1 MKKFLA
7 VLLLLMVLFALTAC
21 GNTYKGPLSCI
32 SHLGTDG
39 QIALIDYTEDVHKE
53 ILHAMNTDKWTDDVT
68 NCGHDYEFEV
78 DGATIR
84 YHSECGTFIDVTA
97 KRSMTLTD
105 DERVEINKL
114 LGASDGNKD
123 TSPSNDQTNTITAY
137 CYVLCVKSDGFVA
150 NINDVGDVF
159 IKYANAK
166 QHIEVFDTV
175 IVEYDK
181 ADLEEKSG
189 TYTDVSGEKATY
201 SHKLTNP
208 KNVRVADPSKGDLV
222 FG

>member
-1 MKKFLA
+1 MNKNLIKERNGMKKFLA

-21 GNTYKGPLSCI
+21 GNTYK
-32 SHLGTDG
+32 
-39 QIALIDYTEDVHKE
+39 
-53 ILHAMNTDKWTDDVT
+53 
-68 NCGHDYEFEV
+68 
-78 DGATIR
+78 
-84 YHSECGTFIDVTA
+84 
-97 KRSMTLTD
+97 
-105 DERVEINKL
+105 
-114 LGASDGNKD
+114 D
-123 TSPSNDQTNTITAY
+123 TSPSNDQANTITAY

-181 ADLEEKSG
+181 ADLVEKSG